1 MTKALK
7 SIVGFLTFALVVR
20 GLDYVTGTAD
30 GHAESDLPPLVWGT
44 TCIVVG
50 IVVVVGLVSRQ
61 TRIIIAGSLMASAIY
76 VMFAVYQVPLI
87 FQSSPPPDDWRT
99 CGDYVAL
106 AGMWAVVCVT
116 LALRFHV
123 AQVRRGGDSG
133 DVAGVE

>member
-20 GLDYVTGTAD
+20 SLDYVTGTAD

-133 DVAGVE
+133 DVASIE

>member
-1 MTKALK
+1 MTKALNT
-7 SIVGFLTFALVVR
+7 IVGFLTFALVVR

-30 GHAESDLPPLVWGT
+30 GHVESDLPPLVWGT

-50 IVVVVGLVSRQ
+50 IVVVVGLVLRR
-61 TRIIIAGSLMASAIY
+61 TRILIAGSLMASAIY

-87 FQSSPPPDDWRT
+87 FRSSPPDDCRT

-106 AGMWAVVCVT
+106 AGLWAVVCVT

-123 AQVRRGGDSG
+123 AQARRGGDSG

>member
-133 DVAGVE
+133 DVASIE

>member
-7 SIVGFLTFALVVR
+7 SIVGFLTFALVMR

-61 TRIIIAGSLMASAIY
+61 TRIMVAGSLMASAIY

-87 FQSSPPPDDWRT
+87 FQSLPPDDWRT

-116 LALRFHV
+116 LALRYHV

-133 DVAGVE
+133 DVAGAQ

>member
-7 SIVGFLTFALVVR
+7 SIVGFLTFALVMR
-20 GLDYVTGTAD
+20 GLDYVTGSVD
-30 GHAESDLPPLVWGT
+30 GRGEVEQAPLVWGV

-61 TRIIIAGSLMASAIY
+61 TRIIVAGSLMASAIY
-76 VMFAVYQVPLI
+76 VMFVVYQVPLI
-87 FQSSPPPDDWRT
+87 FQSSPPDDWRT
-99 CGDYVAL
+99 CGDYIAF
-106 AGMWAVVCVT
+106 AGLWASVCVT

-133 DVAGVE
+133 DVAGAQ

>member
-7 SIVGFLTFALVVR
+7 SIVGFLTFALVMR

-30 GHAESDLPPLVWGT
+30 GHAESDLPPLVWGV

-61 TRIIIAGSLMASAIY
+61 TRIIVAGSLMASAIY

-87 FQSSPPPDDWRT
+87 FQSSPPDDWRT
-99 CGDYVAL
+99 CGDYVAF
-106 AGMWAVVCVT
+106 AGAWSVVCVT

-133 DVAGVE
+133 DVAGAQ

>member
-30 GHAESDLPPLVWGT
+30 GHVESDLPPLVWGT

-87 FQSSPPPDDWRT
+87 FQSSPPDDWRT

-116 LALRFHV
+116 LALRYHV
-123 AQVRRGGDSG
+123 AQARRGGDSG
-133 DVAGVE
+133 DVAGAQ

>member
-1 MTKALK
+1 MTKELK
-7 SIVGFLTFALVVR
+7 SIVGFLTFALVMR
-20 GLDYVTGTAD
+20 GLDYVTGSVD
-30 GHAESDLPPLVWGT
+30 GRGEVEQTPLVWGV

-76 VMFAVYQVPLI
+76 VMFAVYQIPLI
-87 FQSSPPPDDWRT
+87 FRPSPPDDWRT

-123 AQVRRGGDSG
+123 AQARRGGDSG

>member
-7 SIVGFLTFALVVR
+7 SIVGFLTFALVMR

-61 TRIIIAGSLMASAIY
+61 TRIMVAGSLMASAIY

-87 FQSSPPPDDWRT
+87 FQSSPPDDWRT
-99 CGDYVAL
+99 CGDYIAF
-106 AGMWAVVCVT
+106 AGLWASVCVT

-133 DVAGVE
+133 DVASIE

>member
-1 MTKALK
+1 MTKALNT
-7 SIVGFLTFALVVR
+7 IVGFLTFALVVR

-50 IVVVVGLVSRQ
+50 IVVIVGLVLRR
-61 TRIIIAGSLMASAIY
+61 TRILIAGSLMASAIY

-87 FQSSPPPDDWRT
+87 FRSSPPDDWRT

-106 AGMWAVVCVT
+106 AGLWAVVCVT

-123 AQVRRGGDSG
+123 AQARRGGDSG
-133 DVAGVE
+133 DVAGAQ

>member
-1 MTKALK
+1 MTKALNT
-7 SIVGFLTFALVVR
+7 IVGFLTFALVVR

-50 IVVVVGLVSRQ
+50 IVVVVGLVLRR
-61 TRIIIAGSLMASAIY
+61 TRILIAGSLMASAIY

-87 FQSSPPPDDWRT
+87 FRSSPDDWRT

-106 AGMWAVVCVT
+106 AGLWAVVCVT

-123 AQVRRGGDSG
+123 AQARRGGDSG
-133 DVAGVE
+133 DVAGAQ

>member
-50 IVVVVGLVSRQ
+50 IVVVVGLVLRR
-61 TRIIIAGSLMASAIY
+61 TRILIAGSLMAAAIY
-76 VMFAVYQVPLI
+76 VMFAVYQIPLI
-87 FQSSPPPDDWRT
+87 FRPSPPDDWRT

-116 LALRFHV
+116 LTLRYHV
-123 AQVRRGGDSG
+123 AQARRGGDSG
-133 DVAGVE
+133 DVAGAQ

>member
-1 MTKALK
+1 MTKALRAV
-7 SIVGFLTFALVVR
+7 IYCLLFTLVLR

-87 FQSSPPPDDWRT
+87 FRSSPPDDWRT

-106 AGMWAVVCVT
+106 AGLWAVVCVT

-123 AQVRRGGDSG
+123 AQARRGGDSG

>member
-20 GLDYVTGTAD
+20 GLDYVTGSVD
-30 GHAESDLPPLVWGT
+30 GRGEVEQAPLVWGV

-61 TRIIIAGSLMASAIY
+61 TRIMVAGSLMASAIY

-116 LALRFHV
+116 LALRYHV
-123 AQVRRGGDSG
+123 AQARRGGDSG
-133 DVAGVE
+133 DVASIE

>member
-1 MTKALK
+1 MTKALNT
-7 SIVGFLTFALVVR
+7 IVGFLTFALVVR

-87 FQSSPPPDDWRT
+87 FQSSPPDDWRT

-106 AGMWAVVCVT
+106 AGLWAVVCVT

-123 AQVRRGGDSG
+123 AQARRGGDSG
-133 DVAGVE
+133 DVAGAQ